1 MGHFSQ
7 FIQNDP
13 YEVMLPMGTRQA
25 NHEVH
30 IDIFQLPSGISISW
44 LRPPS
49 PSYSTLKCWKFGDL
63 DTKFTMFLFFI
74 LFDQQISR
82 KSRYILIAPGWMEYW
97 DPWAFSTII
106 SLRPPKSSTHNLLW
120 CLSTPYYPQ
129 ERVFVYLFRTN
140 SFNIS
145 RWGQDVA
152 QTSYEQQL
160 ISENYDGSWHPLWG
174 NILVRHPTGLS
185 YENQEITPFS
195 LPRHVTN

>member
-1 MGHFSQ
+1 M
-7 FIQNDP
+7 
-13 YEVMLPMGTRQA
+13 TRMKSCCLWVRGKTTMKSILTSF
-25 NHEVH
+25 N
-30 IDIFQLPSGISISW
+30 FQVGYQYL
-44 LRPPS
+44 
-49 PSYSTLKCWKFGDL
+49 DL
-63 DTKFTMFLFFI
+63 DLSVHHTRLWNVGNLGILTQSSLCSFFI

-97 DPWAFSTII
+97 DPWAFSTIV

-129 ERVFVYLFRTN
+129 ERVFIYFFRTN

-145 RWGQDVA
+145 RWGQDVV

-174 NILVRHPTGLS
+174 NILVRHPTGLA
-185 YENQEITPFS
+185 YENKEITRFS
-195 LPRHVTN
+195 LPRHVTHYP